1 MLLAIDVGN
10 TNSVF
15 SVLEGEEIVSEWRC
29 STDGKM
35 TSDQYYIWLQQ
46 LFLLQKILPAQ
57 ILKVI
62 ISSVVPDATFNLKL
76 LAKNYFKSKAL
87 IVGTSDCKL
96 PLKVKVDSGVY
107 VGADRIVN
115 AVATY
120 KLFGGNS
127 AIVDF
132 GTATTF
138 DIIDEDGSYVGGVI
152 SPGVDLANK
161 ALPRAAAALPQVEVK
176 RPKYVIGKNTIDC
189 MQSGIYWGYLSLVEG
204 VIRKIKKERNIVR
217 VVATGGLARVFSR
230 DTTVFD
236 HIDLKLT
243 IKGLSF
249 IYEFNKE

>member
-15 SVLEGEEIVSEWRC
+15 SVLEDKVIISEWRC

-46 LFLLQKILPAQ
+46 LFLLQEISPEKINR
-57 ILKVI
+57 VI

-76 LAKNYFKSKAL
+76 LAKNYFNSKAL
-87 IVGTSDCKL
+87 IVGTSSCLL
-96 PLKVKVDSGVY
+96 PIEIKVDSGVQ

-115 AVATY
+115 AVAAF
-120 KLFGGNS
+120 KLFGGNT

-138 DIIDEDGSYVGGVI
+138 DLIDKSGNYIGGVI

-161 ALPRAAAALPQVEVK
+161 ALPRAAAALPYVEVR
-176 RPKYVIGKNTIDC
+176 RPANVVGTNTVDC
-189 MQSGIYWGYLSLVEG
+189 MQSGIFWGYLSLVEG
-204 VIRKIKKERNIVR
+204 VLSKIKNESNIAR
-217 VVATGGLARVFSR
+217 VVATGGLASVFSKE
-230 DTTVFD
+230 TNVFD
-236 HIDLKLT
+236 HIDPQLT

-249 IYEFNKE
+249 ISEFNKE

>member
-15 SVLEGEEIVSEWRC
+15 SVLEGKEIISEWRS

-46 LFLLQKILPAQ
+46 LFLLQGILPNQ
-57 ILKVI
+57 IKRVV

-76 LAKNYFKSKAL
+76 LAKNYFQSKAL
-87 IVGTSDCKL
+87 VVGSSSCKL
-96 PLKVKVDSGVY
+96 PMLVKVDSGVY

-115 AVATY
+115 AVATF
-120 KLFGGNS
+120 KLFGGNT

-138 DIIDEDGSYVGGVI
+138 DVIDDSGSYVGGVI

-161 ALPRAAAALPQVEVK
+161 ALPRAAAALPNVEVK
-176 RPKYVIGKNTIDC
+176 RPKQVIGKNTIDC

-204 VIRKIKKERNIVR
+204 VISKIKNERNIAR

-249 IYEFNKE
+249 ISEFNKE

>member
-15 SVLEGEEIVSEWRC
+15 SVLEGGDIISEWRC

-46 LFLLQKILPAQ
+46 LFLLKEISPNQ
-57 ILKVI
+57 IKSVI

-76 LAKNYFKSKAL
+76 LARNYFESKAL
-87 IVGTSDCKL
+87 IVGSSNCNL
-96 PLKVKVDSGVY
+96 PLKVKVDRGVY

-115 AVATY
+115 AVATF

-138 DIIDEDGSYVGGVI
+138 DVIDDDGSYIGGII

-161 ALPRAAAALPQVEVK
+161 ALPRAAAALPNVEVK
-176 RPKYVIGKNTIDC
+176 RPKQVIGKNTIDC

-204 VIRKIKKERNIVR
+204 VISKIKNEEKIER
-217 VVATGGLARVFSR
+217 VVATGGLASILSR

>member
-15 SVLEGEEIVSEWRC
+15 SVLKGKEIISEWRC
-29 STDGKM
+29 SSDGKM
-35 TSDQYYIWLQQ
+35 TCDQYFIWLRQ
-46 LFLLQKILPAQ
+46 LFLLQDISPEQ
-57 ILKVI
+57 IKEVI

-76 LAKNYFKSKAL
+76 LAKNYFQGKAL
-87 IVGTSDCKL
+87 IVGNSNCKL
-96 PLKVKVDSGVY
+96 PLHIKVDSSVY

-115 AVATY
+115 AVAAF
-120 KLFGGNS
+120 KLFGGNT

-138 DIIDEDGSYVGGVI
+138 DVIDQSGSYIGGVI

-161 ALPRAAAALPQVEVK
+161 ALPKAAAALPHVEVRK
-176 RPKYVIGKNTIDC
+176 PENVVGTNTIDC

-204 VIRKIKKERNIVR
+204 VLSKIKNERNIDR

-230 DTTVFD
+230 DTRVFD

-249 IYEFNKE
+249 ISDFNKE

>member
-15 SVLEGEEIVSEWRC
+15 SVVKGKEIISEWRC

-35 TSDQYYIWLQQ
+35 TGDQYYIWLQQ
-46 LFLLQKILPAQ
+46 LFLLQEITPNQVKR
-57 ILKVI
+57 VI

-76 LAKNYFKSKAL
+76 LATNYFQSKAL
-87 IVGTSDCKL
+87 VIGSPNCKL
-96 PLKVKVDSGVY
+96 PLLLKVDSGVY
-107 VGADRIVN
+107 VGSDRIVN
-115 AVATY
+115 AVAAF
-120 KLFGGNS
+120 KLFGGNT

-138 DIIDEDGSYVGGVI
+138 DVIDDSGSYIGGVI

-161 ALPRAAAALPQVEVK
+161 ALPRAAAALPNVEVK
-176 RPKYVIGKNTIDC
+176 RPRQVIGKNTIDC

-204 VIRKIKKERNIVR
+204 VISKIKNERKIAR
-217 VVATGGLARVFSR
+217 VVATGGLARVFSK
-230 DTTVFD
+230 DTRVFD
-236 HIDLKLT
+236 HIDLRLT

-249 IYEFNKE
+249 ISEFNKE

>member
-15 SVLEGEEIVSEWRC
+15 SVLEGKDMISEWRC

-35 TSDQYYIWLQQ
+35 TCDQYYIWLQQ
-46 LFLLQKILPAQ
+46 LFLIKKIKPTQ
-57 ILKVI
+57 IDRII

-76 LAKNYFKSKAL
+76 LAKNYFSTKAL
-87 IVGTSDCKL
+87 IVGTSNCKL
-96 PLKVKVDSGVY
+96 PLKVKVDRGVY

-115 AVATY
+115 AVASFM
-120 KLFGGNS
+120 LFGGNTV
-127 AIVDF
+127 IVDF

-138 DIIDEDGSYVGGVI
+138 DLIDGEGSYIGGVI

-161 ALPRAAAALPQVEVK
+161 ALPRAAAALPHVEVK
-176 RPKYVIGKNTIDC
+176 RPRNIVGTNTIDC

-204 VIRKIKKERNIVR
+204 IISKIMNERNIVR
-217 VVATGGLARVFSR
+217 VVATGGLASVFSR

-249 IYEFNKE
+249 ISEFNKE

>member
-15 SVLEGEEIVSEWRC
+15 SVLKGKEIISEWRC
-29 STDGKM
+29 SSDGKM
-35 TSDQYYIWLQQ
+35 TGDQYFIWLRQ
-46 LFLLQKILPAQ
+46 LFLLQNISPEQ
-57 ILKVI
+57 INEVI

-76 LAKNYFKSKAL
+76 LAKNYFRGKAL
-87 IVGTSDCKL
+87 IVGNPNCKL
-96 PLKVKVDSGVY
+96 PLNIKVDSSVY

-115 AVATY
+115 AVAAF
-120 KLFGGNS
+120 KLFGGNT

-138 DIIDEDGSYVGGVI
+138 DVIDQSGSYVGGVI

-161 ALPRAAAALPQVEVK
+161 ALPKAAAALPNVEVRK
-176 RPKYVIGKNTIDC
+176 PENVIGTNTIDC

-204 VIRKIKKERNIVR
+204 VISKIKNERKIDR
-217 VVATGGLARVFSR
+217 VVATGGLARVFSK
-230 DTTVFD
+230 DTKVFD
-236 HIDLKLT
+236 HIDLRLT

-249 IYEFNKE
+249 ISEFNRE

>member
-15 SVLEGEEIVSEWRC
+15 SVLEGKEIISEWRC

-46 LFLLQKILPAQ
+46 LFLLQEILPNQ
-57 ILKVI
+57 IKRVI
-62 ISSVVPDATFNLKL
+62 ISSVVPDVTFNLKL
-76 LAKNYFKSKAL
+76 LAKNYFQSKAL
-87 IVGTSDCKL
+87 IVGSPDCKL
-96 PLKVKVDSGVY
+96 PLLVKVDRGVY

-115 AVATY
+115 AVATF
-120 KLFGGNS
+120 KLFGGNT

-138 DIIDEDGSYVGGVI
+138 DVIDDSGSYVGGVI

-161 ALPRAAAALPQVEVK
+161 ALPRAAAALPNVEVK
-176 RPKYVIGKNTIDC
+176 RPKQVIGKNTIDC

-204 VIRKIKKERNIVR
+204 VISKIKKERNIAR
-217 VVATGGLARVFSR
+217 VVATGGLASVFSR
-230 DTTVFD
+230 DTAIFD
-236 HIDLKLT
+236 HIDPKLT

-249 IYEFNKE
+249 ISEFNKE

>member
-15 SVLEGEEIVSEWRC
+15 SVLDGKNIISEWRC

-35 TSDQYYIWLQQ
+35 TSDQYFIWLQQ
-46 LFLLQKILPAQ
+46 LFLLQKIIPTQ
-57 ILKVI
+57 IQNVI

-76 LAKNYFKSKAL
+76 LAKNYFQSKAL
-87 IVGTSDCKL
+87 IVGSSGCKL
-96 PLKVKVDSGVY
+96 PLKLKVDSGVY

-115 AVATY
+115 AVATF
-120 KLFGGNS
+120 KLFGGNA
-127 AIVDF
+127 AIIDF

-138 DIIDEDGSYVGGVI
+138 DVIDKDGSYIGGVI

-161 ALPRAAAALPQVEVK
+161 ALPREAAALPAVEVK
-176 RPKYVIGKNTIDC
+176 RPSQVIGKNTIDC

-204 VIRKIKKERNIVR
+204 VIRKIKKEKNIVR
-217 VVATGGLARVFSR
+217 VVATGGLARVFHK

-249 IYEFNKE
+249 ISEFNKG